1 MNAHDFAL
9 ADAAATGRLGA
20 ALARALGEGG
30 AVLYLSGELG
40 AGKTTLARALLQAL
54 GYAGHVRS
62 PTYTLV
68 EPYELQGRRVFHLD
82 LYRLAAAEELEY
94 LGLRDLDPA
103 QDLILVEWPEL
114 TRRPAGRP
122 GCWGS
127 PSAEPQS
134 LVVSVRQHPLSSRK
148 IRQPSQARFQH
159 CLKTHCF

>member
-103 QDLILVEWPEL
+103 QDLILVEWPERGQGAL
-114 TRRPAGRP
+114 PAADIEVRLAYAQAGR
-122 GCWGS
+122 
-127 PSAEPQS
+127 
-134 LVVSVRQHPLSSRK
+134 
-148 IRQPSQARFQH
+148 QARLLGVSERGTTILSGIGETAPPIQ
-159 CLKTHCF
+159 